1 MADMPNGVL
10 PSGTVTFVFSDIEG
24 STRRWE
30 QDVDAMQSDLRKH
43 DDLLNNVFTANGG
56 AVFKHTGDGMCVV
69 FASASSAVTAA
80 AEAQRVLAASDWTPL
95 DELKI
100 RIGVHSGEADQ
111 RNGDY
116 FGTALNRVARI
127 MDAGHGGQILI
138 SATTAGLIGSE
149 PGPGLSLMDLGDHRF
164 KDLGERDRVYQLVGH
179 GLATD
184 FPRIRSLEAVPNNFP
199 EQLTSFVGRERELAE
214 VIGLI
219 EENRLV
225 TLTGVGGVGKTRLAV
240 QAAAES
246 AEGFA
251 DGVFLVELAAIE
263 DPSLL
268 IRAVAGSVGLIE
280 QPTRPLLDTMLDHLA
295 ERELLIVLDN
305 CEHVISDAAKLC
317 EQILRSAASVRIVAT
332 SREGL
337 AIGGERLWQV
347 PSLGVA
353 TDGAVSD
360 AVQLFVERA
369 RMIRPGFA
377 LEADSEEAV
386 AKICSRLDGIPLAIE
401 LATARLKVF
410 SPTQIADRLDDRFRL
425 LTGGSR
431 TALERQRTLQATMDW
446 SYDLLSEL
454 EQALLRRLG
463 VFLGGFSFE
472 AAEEVCS
479 SGLLPQYEVLD
490 LLSRLVDHSL
500 VIADEDRQIRYRVL
514 ETVRQYGLQKL
525 VEAGESDEA
534 RLRHAEYYAAI
545 ADLVEER
552 LLGDEYRS
560 FVELVDTEHDNFR
573 ASMTWALEHDHPELA
588 LRTAAGLGRFWFFRA
603 HYREGREWLE
613 RAVAASFGT
622 RSKNM
627 AQALGW
633 IAGLGLH
640 MGDYVRSREASTAA
654 VAMFEDLGDE
664 TGAMRERNSLA
675 NVYLASGRIEEAR
688 ETYDRVMAFFDK
700 RDDHFAHIPMVNRA
714 MVASWQGDRALAA
727 ELIER
732 LREFADRL
740 DNPEIGAW
748 TALIQGDVA
757 ALDEDADT
765 MADAYQRALDHA
777 LDAQQRL
784 LEGWAYVG
792 LADVARMRG
801 AFKRAHELLAT
812 ASAAGAESGAASVE
826 WVALVTHIDLAADER
841 DPEAFTDALNR
852 LLTKAMIWK
861 DTRTLAMSALGYALE
876 LRRDDPAGAVR
887 LLGLH
892 EAAFAKDKLAR
903 RPRHER
909 LFQGAKSELRIELG
923 HTAFD
928 EAWSEGAAI
937 SPLDVA
943 TLMPHIR

>member
-1 MADMPNGVL
+1 MAEMPNVVL
-10 PSGTVTFVFSDIEG
+10 PSGTVTFVFTDIEG

-30 QDVDAMQSDLRKH
+30 RDVDAMQVDLRRH
-43 DDLLNNVFTANGG
+43 DDLLSDVFTANGG
-56 AVFKHTGDGMCVV
+56 AVFKHTGDGMCTV
-69 FASASSAVTAA
+69 FASANSAVNAA
-80 AEAQRVLAASDWTPL
+80 AEAQRVLAAADWAPL
-95 DELKI
+95 DELKV
-100 RIGVHSGEADQ
+100 RVGVHSGEAEQ

-127 MDAGHGGQILI
+127 MDACHGGQILI
-138 SATTAGLIGSE
+138 SATTAALIRSE
-149 PGPGLSLMDLGDHRF
+149 PGPGLSLIDLGDHRF
-164 KDLGERDRVYQLVGH
+164 KDLGERDRVYQLVGD
-179 GLATD
+179 GLASD

-268 IRAVAGSVGLIE
+268 IRAVAGSIGVAE
-280 QPTRPLLDTMLDHLA
+280 QPTRPLLDTMLDQLA

-305 CEHVISDAAKLC
+305 CEHVIHDAAKLC
-317 EQILRSAASVRIVAT
+317 EQILRSAATVRIVAT

-353 TDGAVSD
+353 ADGALSD
-360 AVQLFVERA
+360 AVQLFIERA
-369 RMIRPGFA
+369 RMVRPGFVLDA
-377 LEADSEEAV
+377 GSEVAV
-386 AKICSRLDGIPLAIE
+386 SKICTRLDGIPLAIE
-401 LATARLKVF
+401 LATARLNVF
-410 SPTQIADRLDDRFRL
+410 SPAQIADRLDDRFRL

-454 EQALLRRLG
+454 EQALMRRLS
-463 VFLGGFSFE
+463 VFLGGFTFE

-479 SGLLPQYEVLD
+479 GDLLPQYEILD

-500 VIADEDRQIRYRVL
+500 VMADEDNQIRYRVL
-514 ETVRQYGLQKL
+514 ETVRQYGLNKL

-534 RLRHAEYYAAI
+534 RLRHAEYFAAI
-545 ADLVEER
+545 ADLVEEQ
-552 LLGDEYRS
+552 LLGEGYRS
-560 FVELVDTEHDNFR
+560 FVEIVDTEHDNFR
-573 ASMTWALEHDHPELA
+573 ASMTWALEHNHPELA

-613 RAVAASFGT
+613 RAVAASSGT
-622 RSKNM
+622 LSKNM
-627 AQALGW
+627 AEALGW

-688 ETYDRVMAFFDK
+688 ETYDRVMRFFDE
-700 RDDHFAHIPMVNRA
+700 RNDHYVHIPMVNRA
-714 MVASWQGDRALAA
+714 MVATWQGDRAVAT

-732 LREFADRL
+732 LREIADRL

-748 TALIQGDVA
+748 TALIEGDLA
-757 ALDEDADT
+757 ALDEDTDA
-765 MADAYQRALDHA
+765 MANAYQRALDHS
-777 LDAQQRL
+777 LDAKQRL

-801 AFKRAHELLAT
+801 AFELAHDLLAT
-812 ASAAGAESGAASVE
+812 ATATGAESGAATVE
-826 WVALVTHIDLAADER
+826 WASLVTHIDLAADER
-841 DPEAFTDALNR
+841 DPEAFEAALNQ
-852 LLTKAMIWK
+852 LLTKAMTWK
-861 DTRTLAMSALGYALE
+861 DTRTLAMAALGYALE
-876 LRRDDPAGAVR
+876 LRGDNPVGAVH

-892 EAAFAKDKLAR
+892 DAAFAKDMLAR

-909 LFQGAKSELRIELG
+909 LFQEAKTELREELG
-923 HTAFD
+923 DTAFD
-928 EAWSEGAAI
+928 EAWSTGAAI
-937 SPLDVA
+937 SPLEVA
-943 TLMPHIR
+943 TLMPDL